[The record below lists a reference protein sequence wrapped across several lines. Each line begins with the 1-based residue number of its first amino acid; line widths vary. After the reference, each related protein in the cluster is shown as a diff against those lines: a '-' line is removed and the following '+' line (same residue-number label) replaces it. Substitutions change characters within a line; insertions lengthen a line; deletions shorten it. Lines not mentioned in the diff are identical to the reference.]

1 MDLGFLVFSVFVMMI
16 SPLGDV
22 RCSAGDAIDCPC
34 PAIPPVDLTQPPPET
49 CFKIDSRFRY
59 SCTEGYV
66 RKAGTSNL
74 IKCQN
79 TDTGGVAKWTVPT
92 LQCIPDPNIIQMPPP
107 SPAVKQVHTDIP
119 PDSTIATTVTATTG
133 LQMTQSISTSASV
146 TAETDCTEPTSSGLQ
161 GLSVHT
167 QDGNDC
173 PCPGIP
179 PVNLTQPL
187 PETCFQIDSRFRYNC
202 TKGYVR
208 KAGTSNLIKCQ
219 NTNGVAEWTEATLQC
234 IPDPKI
240 IPTPQP
246 SPIVTQVHTDI
257 PPDSTIATTV
267 TAATTVL
274 QMTQSISTSAS
285 VTAETDSTEP
295 TSSGLQVLSVHTQAG
310 TVVVTETKTTAGMT
324 PASTTAVP
332 SLWSTVEPQRHELT
346 STAAK
351 ISIGTLVIICACAG
365 LSFYYY
371 KRRTKNM
378 IPVRTSEE
386 DVPMSCSQPAT
397 AAESSRM
404 NGDQDCG
411 V

>member
-107 SPAVKQVHTDIP
+107 SPAVK
-119 PDSTIATTVTATTG
+119 
-133 LQMTQSISTSASV
+133 
-146 TAETDCTEPTSSGLQ
+146 
-161 GLSVHT
+161 
-167 QDGNDC
+167 
-173 PCPGIP
+173 
-179 PVNLTQPL
+179 
-187 PETCFQIDSRFRYNC
+187 
-202 TKGYVR
+202 
-208 KAGTSNLIKCQ
+208 
-219 NTNGVAEWTEATLQC
+219 
-234 IPDPKI
+234 
-240 IPTPQP
+240 
-246 SPIVTQVHTDI
+246 QVHTDI

>member
-107 SPAVKQVHTDIP
+107 SPAVKH
-119 PDSTIATTVTATTG
+119 
-133 LQMTQSISTSASV
+133 
-146 TAETDCTEPTSSGLQ
+146 
-161 GLSVHT
+161 
-167 QDGNDC
+167 GNDC

>member
-119 PDSTIATTVTATTG
+119 PDSTIATTVTAATTG

-246 SPIVTQVHTDI
+246 SPIVT
-257 PPDSTIATTV
+257 P
-267 TAATTVL
+267 
-274 QMTQSISTSAS
+274 
-285 VTAETDSTEP
+285 
-295 TSSGLQVLSVHTQAG
+295 G